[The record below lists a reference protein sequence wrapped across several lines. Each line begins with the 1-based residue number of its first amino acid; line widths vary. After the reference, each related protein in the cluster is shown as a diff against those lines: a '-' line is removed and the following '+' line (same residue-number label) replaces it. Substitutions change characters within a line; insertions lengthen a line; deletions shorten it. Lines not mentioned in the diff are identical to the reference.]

1 MRKKIIIFII
11 LLVVISIPVAIKV
24 THKPEQRETK
34 VEETITAK
42 EALNINENKK
52 QDSKKDLQV
61 KKEDEEIKTVDKTVE
76 KDKTTISSK
85 DEKEAKQSNSNSKQ
99 DEQKEPVVIVESKKQ
114 EIWEA
119 LGMTKDQYYNQ
130 PMYNWEKVDFKTM
143 NECLEYGNK
152 YKPYL
157 DGEVLYNCHDVLSA
171 SGKFLGVMFDTEKLN

>member
-61 KKEDEEIKTVDKTVE
+61 EKPDEEIKLIDKG
-76 KDKTTISSK
+76 DTTAQSK
-85 DEKEAKQSNSNSKQ
+85 KEKEVKHSNSNSKQ
-99 DEQKEPVVIVESKKQ
+99 DEQKKSNTIIESEKQ

-119 LGMTKDQYYNQ
+119 LGMAKDQYYNQ